1 MSSSIQLSPSG
12 ARITDG
18 KTVIDTVPE
27 GPYLLV
33 NAPPGTYSVSADYD
47 DAINQQSV
55 RIGGKPLRAVGEC
68 LEGATRFYDRVT
80 STLTCVEAVPGN
92 PPASHRNK
100 RKRAVSHPRANRDR
114 LGCHRIGGAT

>member
-1 MSSSIQLSPSG
+1 MDWGNDGCPFQFNYRRRAS
-12 ARITDG
+12 RITDG
-18 KTVIDTVPE
+18 KTGIDTVPE

-80 STLTCVEAVPGN
+80 STLTGVEK
-92 PPASHRNK
+92 H
-100 RKRAVSHPRANRDR
+100 
-114 LGCHRIGGAT
+114 